1 MSIVSG
7 KMKSKFLV
15 LASTLLICSSAFAAE
30 VNLSEIEFSTAN
42 KGYNIILK
50 TDKNTSFKKTIQNSD
65 RLVIELKNT
74 MTSDDFSTIYNDV
87 SDINNVTVTPVG
99 RDDLRIQIQ
108 GHNINNSF
116 INIDTS
122 ADSPV
127 VQQNFNENQINLNMP
142 IENYKPVYNEIDNED
157 DEIEEEGLMSETL
170 SKLNP
175 LATLQK
181 HQTSSNKM
189 PNKKN
194 DYKWLTYLG
203 LAIIMFS
210 AAKNLF
216 KPTQSVQI
224 GLSQNIKDR
233 EKEIAEKLNN
243 SVKETLSLRS
253 KIAQNTSAPSINYGL
268 KSYQNSQ
275 KNPYEN
281 VAPAIKT
288 IRKTDSPIQPATLP
302 KTSTLTSTT
311 RPKPITNSLA
321 SKKDPITR
329 PDSLATSSYRES
341 SSVDSKKF
349 LEAMT
354 KIYEKNGRT
363 DLAQGLKNNINKAN
377 F

>member
-7 KMKSKFLV
+7 KMKNGFLV
-15 LASTLLICSSAFAAE
+15 LASTLLICSSAFAAD

-42 KGYNIILK
+42 KGYNIVLK
-50 TDKNTSFKKTIQNSD
+50 TDKNTTFKKTIQNPD
-65 RLVIELKNT
+65 KLVIELKNT
-74 MTSDDFSTIYNDV
+74 MASDDFSTIYNDV
-87 SDINNVTVTPVG
+87 SEINNVTVTPVG

-108 GHNINNSF
+108 GRNVNNSF
-116 INIDTS
+116 INVDTS
-122 ADSPV
+122 AESPV
-127 VQQNFNENQINLNMP
+127 VQQNFDSNQINLNMP
-142 IENYKPVYNEIDNED
+142 IENYKPVYNEIDTED
-157 DEIEEEGLMSETL
+157 EEIEEEGSVGETL
-170 SKLNP
+170 AKLNP

-181 HQTSSNKM
+181 HQVSSHKV

-203 LAIIMFS
+203 LAVIMFS
-210 AAKNLF
+210 AFRNLV
-216 KPTQSVQI
+216 KTAPSTQI
-224 GLSQNIKDR
+224 GLTQNLKDR
-233 EKEIAEKLNN
+233 EKELAEKLNS

-281 VAPAIKT
+281 ATAAIKT
-288 IRKTDSPIQPATLP
+288 VRKTDTPIQSATLP
-302 KTSTLTSTT
+302 KASTLTSSARQKT
-311 RPKPITNSLA
+311 ITNSLA
-321 SKKDPITR
+321 TKKEAITR
-329 PDSLATSSYRES
+329 PVSLGNSSYRETT
-341 SSVDSKKF
+341 SVDSKKF

>member
-42 KGYNIILK
+42 KGYNIVLK

-329 PDSLATSSYRES
+329 PVSLATSSYRES

>member
-42 KGYNIILK
+42 KGYNIVLK

-127 VQQNFNENQINLNMP
+127 VQQNFNKNQINLNMP

-329 PDSLATSSYRES
+329 PVSLATSSYRES

>member
-42 KGYNIILK
+42 KGYNIVLK

-321 SKKDPITR
+321 SRKDPITR
-329 PDSLATSSYRES
+329 PVSLATSSYRES

>member
-42 KGYNIILK
+42 KGYNIVLK

-142 IENYKPVYNEIDNED
+142 IENYKPVYNEINNED

-311 RPKPITNSLA
+311 KPKPITNSLA

-329 PDSLATSSYRES
+329 PVSLATSSYRES

>member
-42 KGYNIILK
+42 KGYNIVLK

-142 IENYKPVYNEIDNED
+142 IENYKPVYNEIDNEE

-329 PDSLATSSYRES
+329 PVSLATSSYRES

>member
-42 KGYNIILK
+42 KGYNIVLK

-281 VAPAIKT
+281 AAPAIKT

-311 RPKPITNSLA
+311 KPKPITNSLA

-329 PDSLATSSYRES
+329 PVSLATSSYRES

>member
-42 KGYNIILK
+42 KGYNIVLK

-311 RPKPITNSLA
+311 KPKPITNSLA

-329 PDSLATSSYRES
+329 PVSLATSSYRES

>member
-1 MSIVSG
+1 
-7 KMKSKFLV
+7 
-15 LASTLLICSSAFAAE
+15 
-30 VNLSEIEFSTAN
+30 
-42 KGYNIILK
+42 
-50 TDKNTSFKKTIQNSD
+50 
-65 RLVIELKNT
+65 
-74 MTSDDFSTIYNDV
+74 
-87 SDINNVTVTPVG
+87 
-99 RDDLRIQIQ
+99 
-108 GHNINNSF
+108 
-116 INIDTS
+116 
-122 ADSPV
+122 
-127 VQQNFNENQINLNMP
+127 MP
-142 IENYKPVYNEIDNED
+142 I
-157 DEIEEEGLMSETL
+157 
-170 SKLNP
+170 
-175 LATLQK
+175 
-181 HQTSSNKM
+181 
-189 PNKKN
+189 KKN

-329 PDSLATSSYRES
+329 PVSLATSSYRES

>member
-329 PDSLATSSYRES
+329 PVSLATSSYRES